1 MTDDVVTHPA
11 LSDDQLALV
20 RLMQLAI
27 RSSDYI
33 HEWRW
38 LFQDAMV
45 RAVTVRGK
53 RVTLQ
58 RDAVQGLV
66 DMGLLRPDVGGMF
79 YLTDLGR
86 GI

>member
-1 MTDDVVTHPA
+1 VTDVT
-11 LSDDQLALV
+11 LSPDQLALV

-27 RSSDYI
+27 RTSDYV

-38 LFQDAMV
+38 LFQDSMI

-53 RVTLQ
+53 RVTLA
-58 RDAVQGLV
+58 RDAVQALV
-66 DMGLLRPDVGGMF
+66 DWGLLSPSVGGSF